1 MTNHTQPLQYVQRQ
15 FQQAYVQRQFQ
26 QAYVQ
31 RQPQPLQY
39 VQPQFQQAYVQ
50 RQPQPQQVVYV
61 QYQQQKVNV
70 QPKFQS
76 FQYVQYQQ
84 QANVQYQQQVVYVQ
98 PQQVFYSNPPQ
109 QVAYNYLPT
118 KFVYNNVHAQNL
130 QNDPQQQ
137 QTFHN
142 HLPKFVAQPL
152 QSKQEPNYQL
162 QKNNHTN
169 GNMLDMFESVDSVAY
184 SLCSSININ
193 DLNNLAKAYDKSN
206 SSETNNL
213 NSRSTSP
220 SSVVLNPFVSFGP
233 LQQQL
238 QR

>member
-1 MTNHTQPLQYVQRQ
+1 MKNPTTTMFLHQNVILNNKPYAYNQATRTYQEAK
-15 FQQAYVQRQFQ
+15 FQH
-26 QAYVQ
+26 
-31 RQPQPLQY
+31 
-39 VQPQFQQAYVQ
+39 
-50 RQPQPQQVVYV
+50 QPQPQQVVYV
-61 QYQQQKVNV
+61 QPQHQ
-70 QPKFQS
+70 F
-76 FQYVQYQQ
+76 Q
-84 QANVQYQQQVVYVQ
+84 QAYGQPQQIFYNNPQQQQQVAYNYPPTKVFYNNVPPQPQQAYGQLKPVFHVQ

-109 QVAYNYLPT
+109 QVACNYPT
-118 KFVYNNVHAQNL
+118 KLFA
-130 QNDPQQQ
+130 
-137 QTFHN
+137 
-142 HLPKFVAQPL
+142 KAL
-152 QSKQEPNYQL
+152 QSKQDNYQL

-220 SSVVLNPFVSFGP
+220 GSVVLNPFVSFGP